1 MSAVADRREAHRGQ
15 RRWLLMAVPAV
26 FVALF
31 FAGPY
36 VVFSYSRI
44 GLNPSHPSHV
54 LFLSLHALSAG
65 TALLIGPLQFIR
77 RIRADHPRV
86 HRTIGTVYLLAVL
99 IGGIMSLI
107 SAVLSTSG
115 WSAAVGFVVLAVFW
129 LFTAYRALQAVLARQ
144 YAEHRIWMIRNYSA
158 TFAAVLLR
166 VILTVETAVL
176 PLVGVDLARSAAY
189 DVAVWGS
196 FTISIFVAEL
206 FIVQRSIVAVLPVA
220 LIGSVPT
227 AVGALEPRTRP
238 EAGP

>member
-1 MSAVADRREAHRGQ
+1 
-15 RRWLLMAVPAV
+15 MAVPAV

-31 FAGPY
+31 FASPY

-44 GLNPSHPSHV
+44 GLNPAHRSHV
-54 LFLSLHALSAG
+54 VFLSLHALSAG
-65 TALLIGPLQFIR
+65 TALLVGPLQFIR
-77 RIRADHPRV
+77 RIRTEHPRV

-99 IGGIMSLI
+99 VGGIMSLI

-129 LFTAYRALQAVLARQ
+129 LFTAYRALQAVLTRQ

-176 PLVGVDLARSAAY
+176 PLVGIDLARSAAY

-196 FTISIFVAEL
+196 ITVSIFVAEL
-206 FIVQRSIVAVLPVA
+206 FIVQRSVVAVLPPA
-220 LIGSVPT
+220 LVGSVPV
-227 AVGALEPRTRP
+227 AAGALESRTEP
-238 EAGP
+238 AAGS